1 VNVREDRVRAF
12 IAIKLNDAA
21 EAAIA
26 RFVEQ
31 LRPLAP
37 NIRWVPRT
45 NFHITLRFL
54 GNYAPIADLE
64 ALGGELAQV
73 ASLARPFALI
83 AQGAGAFPNLARPK
97 AIWIGL
103 AGDRLRAIASKV
115 RDACVHAG
123 FGPEDHPFSP
133 HLTIARVREPK
144 GLGPLRG
151 ALKAASDR
159 SFGESRIDSI
169 ELYQS
174 VLGGSAP
181 MYLELKRWQFGG
193 A

>member
-1 VNVREDRVRAF
+1 MARSVNGVRAF

-26 RFVEQ
+26 RFVEE
-31 LRPLAP
+31 LLPLAP

-54 GNYAPIADLE
+54 GNEAPLAKLE
-64 ALGGELAQV
+64 ALGDDLAQI
-73 ASLARPFALI
+73 ASLARPFELI

-103 AGDRLRAIASKV
+103 AGDGLKMTAAEV
-115 RDACVHAG
+115 RDACAHAG
-123 FGPEDHPFSP
+123 CGPEDHPFSP
-133 HLTIARVREPK
+133 HLTIARVREPR

-151 ALKAASDR
+151 ALKAAGDR
-159 SFGESRIDSI
+159 SFGASRIDSI
-169 ELYQS
+169 ALYRS
-174 VLGGSAP
+174 VFGGSAP
-181 MYLELKRWQFGG
+181 AYLELTRWRFGG